1 MKAVCAGLAF
11 LLAWCAVAPAH
22 VHLHMAPAAHTIG
35 HTP

>member
-11 LLAWCAVAPAH
+11 LLAWGAIAPAH
-22 VHLHMAPAAHTIG
+22 VHLRMAPAAHTIG